1 MKRMEIQNLPLKIIN
16 DPEIINDVNE
26 YKNIENDCVLTRIN
40 KSNIKNKKTTRKLKY
55 SREEKSNILTNK
67 MLSDESIGL
76 AQQLL
81 KK

>member
-26 YKNIENDCVLTRIN
+26 HKNIENDCVLTRIN

-55 SREEKSNILTNK
+55 SREEKSNILINK

>member
-26 YKNIENDCVLTRIN
+26 HKNIENDCVLTRIN
-40 KSNIKNKKTTRKLKY
+40 KFNIKNKKTTRKLKY

>member
-26 YKNIENDCVLTRIN
+26 HKNIENDCVLTRIN

-67 MLSDESIGL
+67 MLSDEYIGL

>member
-16 DPEIINDVNE
+16 DPKIINDVNE
-26 YKNIENDCVLTRIN
+26 HKNIENDCVLTRIN

-55 SREEKSNILTNK
+55 SREEKSNILINK

>member
-16 DPEIINDVNE
+16 DPKIINDVNE
-26 YKNIENDCVLTRIN
+26 HKNIENDCALTRIN